1 MEAPTAQPILRL
13 EGLRTHLSTPEGTL
27 RAVDGVSL
35 ALYPGQ
41 TLALLGESG
50 CGKSMTAMSIMG
62 LIPQPAG
69 YFAGGRIL
77 LDDTDLLSLPE
88 VAMRQVRGRRLGMI
102 FQEPM
107 SALNPVLSIGE
118 QIREVLH
125 LHLGLNGKQA
135 RTRGIAL
142 LHEVGMPDPERRWQ
156 EYPHQLS
163 GGLKQRVVIAIALA
177 GEPDVLVAD
186 EPTTALDV
194 TIQAQILGL
203 LARLQRERGMAML
216 LITHDLAVVRQVAD
230 HVAVMYAGRVVEQAT
245 REQLFSAPRHPY
257 TRKLFLSVPGRDKR
271 QGDLSIIRGQ
281 VPNLTGHL
289 PACRFAERCEFA
301 WSACHQTQPEWHV
314 PSNIDGNAGVL
325 CHLYDARYP
334 DHTAP
339 QGFPTAEPGKAPD
352 SSAKKHASQALLEA
366 RDIAVHFP
374 IQKGVL
380 KRTVG
385 HVYAVDGVSL
395 DLHAGKTLAV
405 VGESGCGKTTLGRAV
420 AQLQKST
427 DGKVTFDGKSMTAL
441 SGKQLRQARRHL
453 QMIFQDPFSSMDP
466 RMMVGDIV
474 EEGMLAQGIG
484 GKSEQRRARVAELL
498 GQVGLPESAMLRYP
512 HEFSGGQRQRIC
524 IARALALE
532 PQVIICDEPTSA
544 LDVSVQA
551 QVLNL
556 LRRLQNE
563 LGLSYLFITHNMA
576 VVAYLAHEVAV
587 MYLGRIVEQGSAD
600 EVLNNPKHP
609 YTQALLSATPE
620 ISQADQREVIKL
632 QGDLPS
638 PANPPAGCHFH
649 PRCPHAMEQ
658 CKQGYPEARAF
669 SQTHSA
675 KCFLY

>member
-1 MEAPTAQPILRL
+1 MATPILKI
-13 EGLRTHLSTPEGTL
+13 EDLRTWLDTPEGTL

-35 ALYPGQ
+35 ALHPGE

-50 CGKSMTAMSIMG
+50 CGKSMTALSVMG

-69 YFAGGRIL
+69 YFAGGKVL
-77 LDDTDLLSLPE
+77 LEGTDLLTLPE
-88 VAMRQVRGRRLGMI
+88 VAMRKVRGRRLGMV

-107 SALNPVLSIGE
+107 SALNPVLSVGE
-118 QIREVLH
+118 QIREVLR
-125 LHLGLNGKQA
+125 LHLGLKGKQA
-135 RTRGIAL
+135 HQRGIAL

-177 GEPDVLVAD
+177 GEPEVLIAD

-194 TIQAQILGL
+194 TIQAQILEL
-203 LARLQRERGMAML
+203 LARMQRERGMAML

-230 HVAVMYAGRVVEQAT
+230 RVAIMYAGRIVEDAS
-245 REQLFSAPRHPY
+245 REQLFREPRHPY

-271 QGDLSIIRGQ
+271 QGDLSVIRGQ
-281 VPNLTGHL
+281 VPALIGRL
-289 PACRFAERCEFA
+289 PACRFVDRCDFA
-301 WSACHQTQPEWHV
+301 WAACRQTEPGWHQQ
-314 PSNIDGNAGVL
+314 DGAGVL
-325 CHLYDARYP
+325 CHLYDAGYP
-334 DHTAP
+334 DHPAP
-339 QGFPTAEPGKAPD
+339 SGFP
-352 SSAKKHASQALLEA
+352 SADASPKTKHTKHPVEALLRAENM
-366 RDIAVHFP
+366 AVHFP

-395 DLHAGKTLAV
+395 TLHAGRTLAV

-420 AQLQKST
+420 AQLQKPTKGSV
-427 DGKVTFDGKSMTAL
+427 DFNGAEMTQL
-441 SGKQLRQARRHL
+441 SGRKLRRARRHL

-466 RMMVGDIV
+466 RMMVGDII
-474 EEGMLAQGIG
+474 EEGMIAQGIG
-484 GKSEQRRARVAELL
+484 GNPAERRMRVAELL
-498 GQVGLPESAMLRYP
+498 EQVGIPQTAMLRYA

-532 PQVIICDEPTSA
+532 PQVMICDEPTSA

-576 VVAYLAHEVAV
+576 VVAYLAHDVAV
-587 MYLGRIVEQGSAD
+587 MYLGRIVEKGSAD
-600 EVLNNPKHP
+600 EVLDNPKHP

-620 ISQADQREVIKL
+620 ISQEDQREVIRLK
-632 QGDLPS
+632 GDLPS
-638 PANPPAGCHFH
+638 PSSPPSGCHFH
-649 PRCPHAMEQ
+649 PRCPHVMDQ
-658 CKQGYPEARAF
+658 CKQDFPQSREF
-669 SQTHSA
+669 SENHSA

>member
-1 MEAPTAQPILRL
+1 MAKPILQV
-13 EGLRTHLSTPEGTL
+13 ENLRTTLDTPEGKL
-27 RAVDGVSL
+27 RAVDGISL
-35 ALYPGQ
+35 SLHPGE

-50 CGKSMTAMSIMG
+50 CGKSMTALSIMG
-62 LIPQPAG
+62 LIPKPAG
-69 YFAGGRIL
+69 YFAGGQVRL
-77 LDDTDLLSLPE
+77 EDTDLITLPE
-88 VAMRQVRGRRLGMI
+88 IAMRKIRGRRLGMV

-107 SALNPVLSIGE
+107 SALNPVLSVGE
-118 QIREVLH
+118 QIGEVLS
-125 LHLGLNGKQA
+125 LHLGLKGADAHK
-135 RTRGIAL
+135 RGIAL

-177 GEPDVLVAD
+177 GEPDVLIAD

-194 TIQAQILGL
+194 TIQAQILEL

-230 HVAVMYAGRVVEQAT
+230 RVAVMYAGRIVEQAS
-245 REQLFSAPRHPY
+245 REQLFSQPRHPY

-271 QGDLSIIRGQ
+271 HGELSVIQGS
-281 VPNLTGHL
+281 VPALTGKL
-289 PACRFAERCEFA
+289 PACRFVDRCSFA
-301 WSACHQTQPEWHV
+301 WDACRQTEPGWHTT
-314 PSNIDGNAGVL
+314 DGAGVL
-325 CHLYDARYP
+325 CHLYDGSYP
-334 DHTAP
+334 EHP
-339 QGFPTAEPGKAPD
+339 VPSGFPIADATNKSEEPAATSESILQAEN
-352 SSAKKHASQALLEA
+352 
-366 RDIAVHFP
+366 IAVHFP

-395 DLHAGKTLAV
+395 QLKAGRTLAV

-420 AQLQKST
+420 AQLQKPTAGSVQFN
-427 DGKVTFDGKSMTAL
+427 GEEMTQL
-441 SGKQLRQARRHL
+441 SGGQLRRARRHL

-466 RMMVGDIV
+466 RMMVGDII
-474 EEGMLAQGIG
+474 EEGMIAQGIG
-484 GKSEQRRARVAELL
+484 GKPAQRRERVAQLL
-498 GQVGLPESAMLRYP
+498 EQVGIPKSAMLRYP

-587 MYLGRIVEQGSAD
+587 MYLGRVVEQGSA
-600 EVLNNPKHP
+600 EEILNNPKHP

-620 ISQADQREVIKL
+620 ISQEDQREVIRL
-632 QGDLPS
+632 EGDLPS
-638 PANPPAGCHFH
+638 PSNPPAGCHFH
-649 PRCPHAMEQ
+649 PRCPHVMDK
-658 CKQGYPEARAF
+658 CKEGFPETREF
-669 SQTHSA
+669 SATHRA